1 MVRTFLLRR
10 NREPMDCTKL
20 MPCSLCFSRTQQVW
34 CKYRT
39 VVSLLRRHR
48 EPMDCIK
55 LMLCMQFVLHT
66 HAKLVVLLLRR
77 NREPMDCSK

>member
-1 MVRTFLLRR
+1 
-10 NREPMDCTKL
+10 
-20 MPCSLCFSRTQQVW
+20 VW

-39 VVSLLRRHR
+39 VKSLLRRHR
-48 EPMDCIK
+48 EPMDCIN
-55 LMLCMQFVLHT
+55 LMPCMQFVLHT

>member
-1 MVRTFLLRR
+1 
-10 NREPMDCTKL
+10 
-20 MPCSLCFSRTQQVW
+20 MPCSLCYSHTQKVW

-77 NREPMDCSK
+77 NMEPMDCTK